1 MNLMEKLWRPRA
13 LNAMTDVV
21 QPAPVTK
28 ARFKDGLRYALVVA
42 RDLLLPPVCPVCREP
57 VAGAGG
63 LCAHC
68 WAKLSFIARPYCER
82 LGTPFTHDMGA
93 GVLSVRAIADP
104 PAYGRARAA
113 VRYDEIARALVHALK
128 YGDRLEL
135 APTMGRWMAQAGN
148 ELLTDADA
156 IVPCRCI
163 GVAFGP
169 GDSIRRRYS
178 PRRSPGRADGPSGM
192 LHCGASARRRNKSDF
207 PRPSAREMCR
217 PHSASRQG
225 DNPRQAYRAG

>member
-113 VRYDEIARALVHALK
+113 VRYDEIARALVVDGAS
-128 YGDRLEL
+128 GQRT
-135 APTMGRWMAQAGN
+135 AN
-148 ELLTDADA
+148 
-156 IVPCRCI
+156 
-163 GVAFGP
+163 
-169 GDSIRRRYS
+169 RRRCNRSGAAALAS
-178 PRRSPGRADGPSGM
+178 PLDQAIQSGGATRRGDLPVVRTARLACCTAARPRDVATSRTFQDRARGKCAGRIPRPGR
-192 LHCGASARRRNKSDF
+192 K
-207 PRPSAREMCR
+207 
-217 PHSASRQG
+217 QG